1 MVRFCF
7 LENVWTSQFFF
18 ILFCL
23 VELWFYEHHDD
34 CVKHKFYVLATSHS
48 AYQKLILLD
57 LCAHDDTIVFEHF
70 EKRPS
75 SKSKTTN
82 CFRLLLGTIIYWHSF
97 FSCFFF
103 LSKSRPKRFI
113 AMPGLSLSSANSLV
127 PSSHCVKRECE
138 SLNLYLSRLCFTA
151 TIPRIVSYSTQFE
164 ISSTTIVLLA
174 ENPIN
179 N

>member
-34 CVKHKFYVLATSHS
+34 CVKHKFNVFATSHS
-48 AYQKLILLD
+48 AYQKLILLE
-57 LCAHDDTIVFEHF
+57 LCAHDDTIVFKHF

-103 LSKSRPKRFI
+103 
-113 AMPGLSLSSANSLV
+113 SLLISTEALYRNARLESVVGKLLGAKQPLCKARMWISQFVSVSSV
-127 PSSHCVKRECE
+127 
-138 SLNLYLSRLCFTA
+138 LYRN
-151 TIPRIVSYSTQFE
+151 YS
-164 ISSTTIVLLA
+164 
-174 ENPIN
+174 
-179 N
+179 

>member
-1 MVRFCF
+1 MTTLDSLLVRFC

-48 AYQKLILLD
+48 ANQKLILLD
-57 LCAHDDTIVFEHF
+57 LCAHDDTIVFKHF

-97 FSCFFF
+97 FLAGIFFF
-103 LSKSRPKRFI
+103 
-113 AMPGLSLSSANSLV
+113 
-127 PSSHCVKRECE
+127 
-138 SLNLYLSRLCFTA
+138 SLNLDQALYRNARLESVVGKLLGAKQPSCKV
-151 TIPRIVSYSTQFE
+151 RIWISQFVSVSSVLYRNYS
-164 ISSTTIVLLA
+164 
-174 ENPIN
+174 
-179 N
+179 